1 MSERSPL
8 TRTQHEVF
16 CFIRDHWQEVGRCPS
31 LREVCKGEIDG
42 EKMMKSRA
50 SVSSSHKI
58 LQALISKGWLVEDW
72 EMNVTFWRVAP

>member
-1 MSERSPL
+1 
-8 TRTQHEVF
+8 
-16 CFIRDHWQEVGRCPS
+16 VGRCPS

>member
-1 MSERSPL
+1 LNPRSPL

>member
-1 MSERSPL
+1 
-8 TRTQHEVF
+8 
-16 CFIRDHWQEVGRCPS
+16 VGRCPS

-42 EKMMKSRA
+42 EKMMKSRT
-50 SVSSSHKI
+50 SVSTSHKI